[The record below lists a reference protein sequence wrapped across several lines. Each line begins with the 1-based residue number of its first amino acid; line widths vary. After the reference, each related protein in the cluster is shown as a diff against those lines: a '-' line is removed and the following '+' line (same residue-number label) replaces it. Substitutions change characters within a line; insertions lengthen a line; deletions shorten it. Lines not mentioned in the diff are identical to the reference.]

1 MDKFLATF
9 KLTYKNKV
17 ASRAFII
24 MTAILA
30 IIIVAAVNANKIID
44 LFDGGPDKIGIA
56 ANEPKIAQ
64 MVQAQS
70 KQMEEKGTE
79 FKILSEDQAIKEVK
93 KGKLDKA
100 YLVHLKGQ
108 QLEGEIVSK
117 DTSSEEAKQ
126 KLESML
132 TPIQTQAIAKKIN
145 LNPKDLAAIQQKSK
159 VSGKSVGKDTAE
171 QSESNKVLNMIILYA
186 GIKLMFIVIM
196 NYANQVAMEVATEK
210 TSRVIEMVIT
220 SISPVKHILAKI
232 LAIICAAFTQVFVLA
247 LITAVAIYFSD
258 AKDLMSKFDI
268 TITPLTTQLIVVGI
282 ICIIIGIITYTVLGT
297 ILGALATRIEDLNQA
312 LMPMTIISFIA
323 FYIAIF
329 SLSAPNTTLTKITS
343 FIPLLSPYVLF
354 LRASTPELQMWEIVV
369 SLLLSLVVLVLLVWI
384 AVRSYRDSVLTFE
397 KGIFKALKRTFRK
410 Q

>member
-1 MDKFLATF
+1 
-9 KLTYKNKV
+9 
-17 ASRAFII
+17 
-24 MTAILA
+24 
-30 IIIVAAVNANKIID
+30 
-44 LFDGGPDKIGIA
+44 
-56 ANEPKIAQ
+56 
-64 MVQAQS
+64 
-70 KQMEEKGTE
+70 
-79 FKILSEDQAIKEVK
+79 
-93 KGKLDKA
+93 
-100 YLVHLKGQ
+100 
-108 QLEGEIVSK
+108 
-117 DTSSEEAKQ
+117 
-126 KLESML
+126 
-132 TPIQTQAIAKKIN
+132 
-145 LNPKDLAAIQQKSK
+145 
-159 VSGKSVGKDTAE
+159 
-171 QSESNKVLNMIILYA
+171 MIILYA
-186 GIKLMFIVIM
+186 GIMLMFIVIM